1 MSDMTPPAGLAIPEI
16 TPATLQKHITALL
29 ERIAAERLPLLC
41 GVMRVRGMLTD
52 LGKASGS
59 MFYGAS
65 LTADGTS
72 TKIDVAA
79 TLLASHGIER
89 GQNVIATGCVS
100 IKSGKFGVEVRLGVT
115 EIELAKGE
123 EATISADTD
132 RGRMTIEGICALD
145 VHRNPFP
152 DTVPLKIALIHSAS
166 SLTVVAQDF
175 MAEINKLGDKADVRT
190 GGVNMSDAVAIAT
203 LIRKVGEQY
212 VLVLI
217 RGGGDAADFEVFND
231 RRVVEALAQSRC
243 HRIVGLGHS
252 NNSSLLDL
260 VSDFSARTPGQAGI
274 YIREQIERRER
285 LLGDSAKEIR
295 IAKERIEG
303 LEKERNTA
311 HQQAKV
317 ATELAEKVQ
326 AQAKS
331 GVPLWAVAAAFIAG
345 AILVMLVR

>member
-65 LTADGTS
+65 LTADGSS

-79 TLLASHGIER
+79 TLLSSHGIER

-100 IKSGKFGVEVRLGVT
+100 IKSGKYGVEVRLGVT
-115 EIELAKGE
+115 EIELARGE

-152 DTVPLKIALIHSAS
+152 DAVPLKIALIHSAS

-190 GGVNMSDAVAIAT
+190 AGVNMGDAVAIAA
-203 LIRKVGEQY
+203 LIRKVGEQF

-295 IAKERIEG
+295 IAKERIEA
-303 LEKERNTA
+303 LEKDRLAALLQAKTA
-311 HQQAKV
+311 QELAQQAK
-317 ATELAEKVQ
+317 
-326 AQAKS
+326 
-331 GVPLWAVAAAFIAG
+331 GIPLWVAAAAFLAG
-345 AILVMLVR
+345 AILAYAITN